1 MLISHMFI
9 IPQKI
14 KGVMKMVKKEEDWV
28 IPDFDNYEIH
38 KLDDKFLI
46 KKKHKPKNYV
56 VACTLINIVLLVL
69 NTCMFLSTKILVT
82 ALIQVVK

>member
-1 MLISHMFI
+1 MT
-9 IPQKI
+9 
-14 KGVMKMVKKEEDWV
+14 KEKEKETWV

-46 KKKHKPKNYV
+46 KKKPKTKNYV
-56 VACTLINIVLLVL
+56 VACTVVNIVLLVL

>member
-1 MLISHMFI
+1 MT
-9 IPQKI
+9 
-14 KGVMKMVKKEEDWV
+14 KKEEKENWV
-28 IPDFDNYEIH
+28 IPDFDKYEIN

-46 KKKHKPKNYV
+46 NLKPKPKNYV
-56 VACTLINIVLLVL
+56 VACTIVNIVLLVL